1 MINEVVGIIFGVVSP
16 VAICALIGFIWA
28 KRGGPFDTGMVTR
41 LVTNV
46 GVPSLVFSTI
56 VSVEIDRQQFF
67 QMGLA
72 ALLSTVTFLAVG
84 WVILRFLKMPPQTF
98 LNPIAFANTGNM
110 GLPLCL
116 LAFGEQGLAFGIA
129 YFVVNVL
136 LLVTVGIPI
145 VSNKHS
151 PADVLRQPFIYA
163 AGFSVFFLLSD
174 VPVPEIAENTTKL
187 LGNFTIPLMLIT
199 LGVSLARLK
208 IEDFQKSSI
217 IAVARLLLGVGAG
230 FGVAAMMGLSGE
242 ARAVVI
248 IMCSMPVAV
257 ITFLLAETYGKEG
270 KPVAGAVVIS
280 TLLAFP
286 ILPLLI
292 WYLKM

>member
-1 MINEVVGIIFGVVSP
+1 MINEVISIIFGVVSP
-16 VAICALIGFIWA
+16 VAICALIGFVWA
-28 KRGGPFDTGMVTR
+28 KRGGPFDTDMVTR

-46 GVPSLVFSTI
+46 GVPCLVFSTI
-56 VSVEIDRQQFF
+56 VSVKIDQQQFF

-72 ALLSTVTFLAVG
+72 ALATNIAFLIVG
-84 WVILRFLKMPPQTF
+84 WMILRSLRMSIRTY

-110 GLPLCL
+110 GLSLCL
-116 LAFGEQGLAFGIA
+116 LAFGEQGLALGIA

-145 VSNKHS
+145 VSNKYR
-151 PADVLRQPFIYA
+151 PGEVLRQPFIYA
-163 AGFSVFFLLSD
+163 AGLSVFFLLSD
-174 VPVPEIAENTTKL
+174 IPVPEVAQNTTKL

-208 IEDFQKSSI
+208 IEDFKKSSV
-217 IAVARLLLGVGAG
+217 IAGIRLALGLAAG
-230 FGVAAMMGLSGE
+230 FGVTALMGLTGE

-248 IMCSMPVAV
+248 IMCAMPVAV
-257 ITFLLAETYGKEG
+257 ITFLLAETYSEEG

-286 ILPLLI
+286 ILPVLI

>member
-1 MINEVVGIIFGVVSP
+1 MINEVISIIFGVVSP

-28 KRGGPFDTGMVTR
+28 KRGGPFDTDMVTR

-46 GVPSLVFSTI
+46 GVPCLVFSTI
-56 VSVEIDRQQFF
+56 VSVEIDQQQFF
-67 QMGLA
+67 EMGLA
-72 ALLSTVTFLAVG
+72 ALVTNVAFLVIG
-84 WVILRFLKMPPQTF
+84 WGILRALKMPVRTY

-116 LAFGEQGLAFGIA
+116 LAFGEQGLALGIA
-129 YFVVNVL
+129 YFIVNVL
-136 LLVTVGIPI
+136 LLVTIGIPI
-145 VSNKHS
+145 VSKKYRPS
-151 PADVLRQPFIYA
+151 DVLRQPFIYS
-163 AGFSVFFLLSD
+163 AGLSVFFLLSD
-174 VPVPEIAENTTKL
+174 VPVPDVAQNTTKL

-199 LGVSLARLK
+199 LGVTLARLK
-208 IEDFQKSSI
+208 VADFAKSSI
-217 IAVARLLLGVGAG
+217 IAGLRLALGLAAG
-230 FGVAAMMGLSGE
+230 FGVTALMGLTGE

-248 IMCSMPVAV
+248 IMCAMPVAV
-257 ITFLLAETYGKEG
+257 ITFLLAETYSDDG

-286 ILPLLI
+286 ILPILI

>member
-1 MINEVVGIIFGVVSP
+1 MINDVISIIFGVVSP

-28 KRGGPFDTGMVTR
+28 KRGAPFDTAMVTK

-46 GVPSLVFSTI
+46 GVPCLVFSTI
-56 VSVEIDRQQFF
+56 ITVEIEKQQFF

-72 ALLSTVTFLAVG
+72 ALATNVTFFVVG
-84 WVILRFLKMPPQTF
+84 WIILKSLKMSIRTY
-98 LNPIAFANTGNM
+98 LNPIVFANTGNM

-116 LAFGEQGLAFGIA
+116 LAFGEQGLALGIA

-145 VSNKHS
+145 VSNKYR
-151 PADVLRQPFIYA
+151 PMDVLRQPFIYA
-163 AGFSVFFLLSD
+163 AGLSVFFLLSD
-174 VPVPEIAENTTKL
+174 VAVPEIARNTTKL

-208 IEDFQKSSI
+208 VADFKKSSI
-217 IAVARLLLGVGAG
+217 IAGIRLVLGLAAG
-230 FGVAAMMGLSGE
+230 FGVAALMGLTGE

-248 IMCSMPVAV
+248 IMCAMPVAV
-257 ITFLLAETYGKEG
+257 ITFLLAETYSDDG

-286 ILPLLI
+286 ILPVLI
-292 WYLKM
+292 WYLKV

>member
-1 MINEVVGIIFGVVSP
+1 MINDVISIIFGVVSP

-28 KRGGPFDTGMVTR
+28 KRGAPFDTAMVTK

-46 GVPSLVFSTI
+46 GVPCLVFSTI
-56 VSVEIDRQQFF
+56 ITVEIEKQQFF

-72 ALLSTVTFLAVG
+72 ALATNVTFFVVG
-84 WVILRFLKMPPQTF
+84 WIILKSLKMPIRTY
-98 LNPIAFANTGNM
+98 LNPIVFANTGNM

-116 LAFGEQGLAFGIA
+116 LAFGEQGLALGIA

-145 VSNKHS
+145 VSNKYR
-151 PADVLRQPFIYA
+151 PMDVLRQPFIYA
-163 AGFSVFFLLSD
+163 AGLSVFFLLSD
-174 VPVPEIAENTTKL
+174 FPVPEIAQNTTKL

-208 IEDFQKSSI
+208 VADFKKSSI
-217 IAVARLLLGVGAG
+217 IAGIRLVLGLAAG
-230 FGVAAMMGLSGE
+230 FGVVALMGLTGE

-248 IMCSMPVAV
+248 IMCAMPVAV
-257 ITFLLAETYGKEG
+257 ITFLLAETYSDDG

-286 ILPLLI
+286 VLPVLI
-292 WYLKM
+292 WYLKV

>member
-1 MINEVVGIIFGVVSP
+1 MINDVLGIIFGVVSP
-16 VAICALIGFIWA
+16 VAICAFIGFIWA
-28 KRGGPFDTGMVTR
+28 KRGGPFDTAMVTR

-56 VSVEIDRQQFF
+56 VDVEIDQQQFF

-72 ALLSTVTFLAVG
+72 ALLSTVTFLVVG
-84 WVILRFLKMPPQTF
+84 WAILRILKMSPQTY

-116 LAFGEQGLAFGIA
+116 LAFGEQGLALGIA

-136 LLVTVGIPI
+136 LLVSVGIPI
-145 VSNKHS
+145 ASNRYR
-151 PADVLRQPFIYA
+151 PAEVLRQPFIYA

-174 VPVPEIAENTTKL
+174 VPVPEVALNTTKL
-187 LGNFTIPLMLIT
+187 LSNFTIPLMLIT

-208 IEDFQKSSI
+208 VEDFQKSSI
-217 IAVARLLLGVGAG
+217 IAAGRLLMGLAAG
-230 FGVAAMMGLSGE
+230 FGVAALLGLTGE
-242 ARAVVI
+242 ARAVAI

-257 ITFLLAETYGKEG
+257 ITFLLAETYGGDG
-270 KPVAGAVVIS
+270 KPVAGAVIIS

-286 ILPLLI
+286 VLPILI

>member
-1 MINEVVGIIFGVVSP
+1 MINDVISIIFGVVSP

-28 KRGGPFDTGMVTR
+28 KRGGPFDTEMVTR

-46 GVPSLVFSTI
+46 GVPCLVFSTI
-56 VSVEIDRQQFF
+56 VSVEIEKQQFF
-67 QMGLA
+67 EMGLA
-72 ALLSTVTFLAVG
+72 ALVTNVAFLVIG
-84 WVILRFLKMPPQTF
+84 WIMLRSLKMSIRTY
-98 LNPIAFANTGNM
+98 LNPIVFANTGNM

-116 LAFGEQGLAFGIA
+116 LAFGEQGLALGIA

-145 VSNKHS
+145 VSNRYR
-151 PADVLRQPFIYA
+151 PADVFRQPFIYA
-163 AGFSVFFLLSD
+163 AGLSVFFLLSD
-174 VPVPEIAENTTKL
+174 VPVPDVAQNTTKL

-208 IEDFQKSSI
+208 IADFKKSSI
-217 IAVARLLLGVGAG
+217 IAGIRLILGLVAG
-230 FGVAAMMGLSGE
+230 FGVAALMGLTGD

-248 IMCSMPVAV
+248 IMCAMPVAV
-257 ITFLLAETYGKEG
+257 ITFLLAETYSDEG
-270 KPVAGAVVIS
+270 KSVAGAVVIS

-286 ILPLLI
+286 ILPVLI
-292 WYLKM
+292 WYLKI

>member
-1 MINEVVGIIFGVVSP
+1 MINEVIGIIFGVVSP

-28 KRGGPFDTGMVTR
+28 KRGGPFDTAMVTR

-56 VSVEIDRQQFF
+56 VNVEIDQQQFF
-67 QMGLA
+67 RMGLA
-72 ALLSTVTFLAVG
+72 ALLSTIGFLLVG
-84 WVILRFLKMPPQTF
+84 WVILRILRMPSQTY

-116 LAFGEQGLAFGIA
+116 LAFGEQGLALGIA

-136 LLVTVGIPI
+136 LLVSVGIPI
-145 VSNKHS
+145 ASNRYR
-151 PADVLRQPFIYA
+151 PADILRQPFIYA

-174 VPVPEIAENTTKL
+174 VPVPQVTLNTTKL
-187 LGNFTIPLMLIT
+187 LSNFTIPLMLIT

-208 IEDFQKSSI
+208 VDDFGKSSI
-217 IAVARLLLGVGAG
+217 IAAGRLLMGVAAG
-230 FGVAAMMGLSGE
+230 FGVAAILGLTGE

-257 ITFLLAETYGKEG
+257 ITFLLAETYGGDG